1 MKYDNNKYYATGKRK
16 TCCARVFLKK
26 GNGAIIVNGMTIND
40 YFSRL
45 TARIV
50 VQQPLNIIN
59 MLDFFD
65 FYITVSGG
73 GEMGQASAIRH
84 GITKALI
91 QYDEKLP
98 QSGVVSS
105 LENKNIISFQN
116 FRKIFRG
123 EGLVTRDSRKV
134 ERKKV
139 GFRKARKRQQ
149 YSKR

>member
-1 MKYDNNKYYATGKRK
+1 MMYDVDRYYATGKRK

-26 GNGAIIVNGMTIND
+26 GCGSITINGFKIDD
-40 YFSRL
+40 YFKRI

-50 VQQPLNIIN
+50 ALQPLNLIN
-59 MLDFFD
+59 MLSQFD
-65 FYITVSGG
+65 FYITVNGG
-73 GEMGQASAIRH
+73 GEMGQASAVRH

-91 QYDEKLP
+91 KYDEQL
-98 QSGVVSS
+98 
-105 LENKNIISFQN
+105 LKNNLSFEKKEEFSFQN
-116 FRKIFRG
+116 FRKIFRN
-123 EGLVTRDSRKV
+123 EGFVTRDSRKV